1 MQQGLGLQIAAKQ
14 QLKISTQL
22 VATMETLAASTEELR
37 EKIKNEAEKNP
48 VLKITERTPSYSD
61 FSDRYIA
68 SSGKRDN
75 YSDSEPYDPDDSRHN
90 WIEGV
95 VTRSESLEEHLMKQ
109 LGETDIDE
117 RTREAAEILITSLDK
132 NGFFLSS
139 PLLIL
144 PERLWDRKDAAL
156 SILHTM
162 DPSGIGAMDWRE
174 SLILQAK
181 DKGLKG
187 KELEIFS
194 DLVFDELESLRQ
206 GKIAIIAKRLKTDEG
221 EIIALSDFLKTLTPF
236 PGREYSSDWDQYAIP
251 EISIRKEEDGKLRLR
266 ITQDALPSVEL
277 DPEYTEMLSELKKSG
292 NGDDKEASRFLKEKV
307 ASAESLI
314 SQLEARTT
322 ALEKLGALLMDKQ
335 RDFFLYGPLH
345 LKGLTMKE
353 AAEIIGVHEATVS
366 RIASSKYIDTDWGIY
381 PIRSLFSSS
390 VESSDGQN
398 ISKNAVKEMIKKIIE
413 ENTAGKALSDQ
424 KISDIL
430 KEQGITAARRT
441 VSKYRKE
448 LNIDSSFERAK

>member
-292 NGDDKEASRFLKEKV
+292 NGDDKEASRFLKEQV

>member
-292 NGDDKEASRFLKEKV
+292 NGDDKEASRFLKEQV

-381 PIRSLFSSS
+381 PIRSLFSNT
-390 VESSDGQN
+390 VESADGQN
-398 ISKNAVKEMIKKIIE
+398 ISKNAVKEMIRKIIS
-413 ENTAGKALSDQ
+413 ENETGKPLSDQ

-430 KEQGITAARRT
+430 KERGITAARRT

-448 LNIDSSFERAK
+448 LNIDSSFERGK